1 MPGSH
6 NPDTLT
12 ATPAAALSS
21 RSSGFRATRA
31 SSLGFSSE
39 ALANVGNVLAPL
51 VLIAAFIERAVE
63 VLLTPVRGDQTD
75 MLRHKIEDAK
85 QAGSDTAQLER
96 RLAEYKL
103 GTRRQAFFL
112 AVAIGLLASVL
123 GVRGLEGLLE
133 TAPARGSSLQFF
145 DVVLT
150 GVVLGGGAD
159 GIHKPIQAFTDYME
173 RVSKN
178 AKASP

>member
-1 MPGSH
+1 MA
-6 NPDTLT
+6 TQQT
-12 ATPAAALSS
+12 AAPVPTTRNAYIEAISQARITPYTMLFILLLI
-21 RSSGFRATRA
+21 GTYILFRATRA

-133 TAPARGSSLQFF
+133 TAPARGSSLANPGSEQ
-145 DVVLT
+145 
-150 GVVLGGGAD
+150 
-159 GIHKPIQAFTDYME
+159 
-173 RVSKN
+173 
-178 AKASP
+178 